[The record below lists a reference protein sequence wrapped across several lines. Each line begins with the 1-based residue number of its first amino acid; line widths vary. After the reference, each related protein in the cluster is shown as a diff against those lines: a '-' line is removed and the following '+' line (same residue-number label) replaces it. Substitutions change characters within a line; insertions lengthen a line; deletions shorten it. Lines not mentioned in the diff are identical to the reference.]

1 MKTPKNNPLLQVFWP
16 CFVAGALAASLRA
29 QPAAPKPASPVGPAG
44 GSPSAETS
52 ANAPAASA
60 KKDDF
65 LIADFSKLA
74 GFTYVVSDT
83 PLTNQVP
90 GADVS
95 DKQIPDDVK
104 ALNLKKVT
112 ITGFMM
118 PLREKGDKSTEFLI
132 MRTQSSCC
140 FGIAPAITELV
151 TVKAA
156 AGVPTIMD
164 ELVQIQGTLHVG
176 TVREDGYIVG
186 IYQMDDGKF
195 IGRANK

>member
-1 MKTPKNNPLLQVFWP
+1 MKTPKNNSLLQVFWS
-16 CFVAGALAASLRA
+16 CFVAGALATSLCA
-29 QPAAPKPASPVGPAG
+29 QPAAPKPASQVGPAG

-52 ANAPAASA
+52 ANAPAASG

-156 AGVPTIMD
+156 DGVPTIMD
-164 ELVQIQGTLHVG
+164 ELVQIQGTLRVG

-186 IYQMDDGKF
+186 IYQMDNGKF